1 MVDESDMV
9 MSLEAQKT
17 RVASSNECVNLTKTA
32 HKGSGDRHYLKFKW
46 DIIVLQRQEKDEVK

>member
-1 MVDESDMV
+1 MVDENDMV

-32 HKGSGDRHYLKFKW
+32 HQRKW
-46 DIIVLQRQEKDEVK
+46 RWPLFEVQMGYNGAPTAGKR